1 MTTLEPHPPARL
13 QSLDA
18 FRGLIML
25 FMASAGL
32 GLPKVADSFPESG
45 LWQFLK
51 FHTTHA
57 LWVGGGA
64 WDMIQP
70 CFMFM
75 VGVALPFSAARRN
88 AIGESHVT
96 QLRHTITRSLI
107 LVGLGIFLA
116 TGSKPHPDFIFTNVL
131 CQIGLG
137 YPILKLLSARGIRIQ
152 CVAIATIGLLCW
164 LAFVLYPSP
173 LANLNPA
180 SLTPMDSEKLSTGYG
195 IAVNQINQVLLPGF
209 FNHWNMNANVAA
221 SFDTWFLNLFPRDK
235 PFVFNNGGYQTLN
248 FVPSIITMTLG
259 LLSGE
264 LLKSDAAPISK
275 MRTLLVRGA
284 ICVLLGIILGHTC
297 CPLVKR
303 IWTPSW
309 AIYSGGIATLFLA
322 AFYWIVDI
330 RNLRSWSRPLQIVG
344 TNSIAIYLAAQ
355 LLTPWIR
362 ATAKTYLG
370 TSLFSGTYGIVTE
383 RSVTLAALWL
393 MCFYL
398 HRNRFFIR
406 I

>member
-1 MTTLEPHPPARL
+1 M
-13 QSLDA
+13 S
-18 FRGLIML
+18 
-25 FMASAGL
+25 
-32 GLPKVADSFPESG
+32 
-45 LWQFLK
+45 
-51 FHTTHA
+51 
-57 LWVGGGA
+57 
-64 WDMIQP
+64 
-70 CFMFM
+70 
-75 VGVALPFSAARRN
+75 
-88 AIGESHVT
+88 
-96 QLRHTITRSLI
+96 
-107 LVGLGIFLA
+107 
-116 TGSKPHPDFIFTNVL
+116 
-131 CQIGLG
+131 
-137 YPILKLLSARGIRIQ
+137 
-152 CVAIATIGLLCW
+152 
-164 LAFVLYPSP
+164 
-173 LANLNPA
+173 
-180 SLTPMDSEKLSTGYG
+180 
-195 IAVNQINQVLLPGF
+195 
-209 FNHWNMNANVAA
+209 
-221 SFDTWFLNLFPRDK
+221 
-235 PFVFNNGGYQTLN
+235 
-248 FVPSIITMTLG
+248 LG

-309 AIYSGGIATLFLA
+309 AIYSGGIATLILA